1 MIGMLKTNVGFFNL
15 FFYPVNFLFLLPYLS
30 FPSRYSLSCK
40 PAKQEHCNV
49 YDSELNSF
57 F

>member
-1 MIGMLKTNVGFFNL
+1 MIGMLKTNVGFLNL
-15 FFYPVNFLFLLPYLS
+15 FFFIQLIFRFCFLFCLFRL
-30 FPSRYSLSCK
+30 YSLSCK

>member
-15 FFYPVNFLFLLPYLS
+15 FFIQLIFRFCFLFCLFRL
-30 FPSRYSLSCK
+30 YSLSCK

>member
-15 FFYPVNFLFLLPYLS
+15 FFYPVNFSFLPPFLS
-30 FPSRYSLSCK
+30 FRLYSLGCK